1 MCLVITMSNSHHIQV
16 KYHFGHREYT
26 RFNALQTTGRR
37 FLLQLHQLHRLGIQP
52 LFGDEPVFSPR
63 KTAGRVRLG
72 SCHWRQ
78 QPKVYFHIEAFDGD
92 SCSRASNLAD
102 FMQLRNIVSKP
113 DLVMGV
119 FWILWKLVFKSW
131 KNMKDCSPKSA
142 MCRLATRTA
151 SHGHACLFTV
161 EASNITASF
170 HVVVQRAEHHL
181 N

>member
-1 MCLVITMSNSHHIQV
+1 MIETLKSLTKR
-16 KYHFGHREYT
+16 KYGGNNT
-26 RFNALQTTGRR
+26 WG
-37 FLLQLHQLHRLGIQP
+37 RLGIQP

-78 QPKVYFHIEAFDGD
+78 QPNVYFYIEAFDGD

-102 FMQLRNIVSKP
+102 FMQWRNIVSKS
-113 DLVMGV
+113 DLIKGV

-131 KNMKDCSPKSA
+131 TNMKDCSPKSA
-142 MCRLATRTA
+142 KSRLATRTP
-151 SHGHACLFTV
+151 SHWHACLFTV
-161 EASNITASF
+161 EARNITASF
-170 HVVVQRAEHHL
+170 HVVLQRADHHL